1 MARNPSPALDRPWR
15 RPGALRYA
23 LERVRGVAKPP
34 ITVTDPPADVVIER
48 DVEVPTRDGTLLRIN
63 VFRSAEGGARPVIA
77 SIHPYGKDALPRRRG
92 NRWTFSPQYRM
103 LRQPKPLTF
112 SALTGWEAPDPA
124 WWTAQGFVVVNADS
138 RGCGRSDGT
147 GDLLSHQEAEDTYD
161 LVGWLADQAWSD
173 GRVVMLG
180 VSYLAISQYAVA
192 ALQPPALRAICPWE
206 GFTDAYRD
214 LAFPGGIRESG
225 FTRLWSRGVRRRTRQ
240 TYDMEQMQEAHPL
253 RDDFWRS
260 RVPDLSAIKVPMLV
274 CGSFSDNN
282 LHSRGSIRAFTR
294 SGCGHARLYTHR
306 GGKWETFY
314 SATALSEQLKF
325 LRDALAGSSGS
336 RSVRLEVREDRD
348 TITAVREETQWPLAG
363 TRWRPMYLAGPGL
376 LATEPP
382 PTAGSIRFQTR
393 SRAAAFNWTIPED
406 IELTGPMAARLW
418 VQLDG
423 CDDANLFVG
432 VEKWRD
438 GQFDLMF
445 SVFSVSPGALGDQ
458 RDAIIDDASTF
469 FKQQEERGVVVR
481 GLYDVAGLRADA
493 DFMVWT
499 HAERVEALQ
508 ATYADFR
515 RTTTLGRACTP
526 VWSGVGLHRPAEFN
540 KSHIPA
546 FLAGEEPGA
555 YICVYPFVRSYEWY
569 LLPDEERRRMLA
581 EHGMAARGYKDV
593 RANTVPAFALGDYEW
608 ILAFEAPELDRIVDL
623 MRELRATDARRH
635 TRAETPF
642 FTGPRVPVEQLVH
655 SLP

>member
-1 MARNPSPALDRPWR
+1 MDRPWR

-225 FTRLWSRGVRRRTRQ
+225 FTRLWSRGCDVAHVRPTTWSRCKRLTRCA
-240 TYDMEQMQEAHPL
+240 TISGAREYPTC
-253 RDDFWRS
+253 RRS
-260 RVPDLSAIKVPMLV
+260 RFRCWSAV
-274 CGSFSDNN
+274 
-282 LHSRGSIRAFTR
+282 
-294 SGCGHARLYTHR
+294 
-306 GGKWETFY
+306 
-314 SATALSEQLKF
+314 
-325 LRDALAGSSGS
+325 
-336 RSVRLEVREDRD
+336 
-348 TITAVREETQWPLAG
+348 
-363 TRWRPMYLAGPGL
+363 
-376 LATEPP
+376 
-382 PTAGSIRFQTR
+382 
-393 SRAAAFNWTIPED
+393 
-406 IELTGPMAARLW
+406 
-418 VQLDG
+418 
-423 CDDANLFVG
+423 
-432 VEKWRD
+432 
-438 GQFDLMF
+438 
-445 SVFSVSPGALGDQ
+445 
-458 RDAIIDDASTF
+458 AS
-469 FKQQEERGVVVR
+469 
-481 GLYDVAGLRADA
+481 
-493 DFMVWT
+493 
-499 HAERVEALQ
+499 
-508 ATYADFR
+508 
-515 RTTTLGRACTP
+515 RTTTCTAAGRSA
-526 VWSGVGLHRPAEFN
+526 
-540 KSHIPA
+540 
-546 FLAGEEPGA
+546 
-555 YICVYPFVRSYEWY
+555 
-569 LLPDEERRRMLA
+569 LLP
-581 EHGMAARGYKDV
+581 AAAAVTPGCIPIAG
-593 RANTVPAFALGDYEW
+593 ANGRPSTQ
-608 ILAFEAPELDRIVDL
+608 R
-623 MRELRATDARRH
+623 
-635 TRAETPF
+635 
-642 FTGPRVPVEQLVH
+642 PRCP
-655 SLP
+655 SS